1 MSYMRGKYYIF
12 TSGDSEK
19 DYRVH
24 LWVAGEE
31 LSLKESG
38 WAESYG
44 VDRVAGASLPEA
56 VLDELVVMRYAELQE
71 ENKVEQAVQR
81 ALRKHGGN
89 VGCDALCRQYG
100 KPTSV
105 ERLTARERQ
114 KETRS

>member
-1 MSYMRGKYYIF
+1 MAYMRGKFYIF
-12 TSGDSEK
+12 TSGGSPK

-24 LWVAGEE
+24 LWVARSEPR
-31 LSLKESG
+31 LKESG

-44 VDRVAGASLPEA
+44 VDRVAGASLPED
-56 VLDELVVMRYAELQE
+56 VLDELVVMRYAQLQE
-71 ENKVEQAVQR
+71 ESRVEQAAQR

-100 KPTSV
+100 QPTSV
-105 ERLTARERQ
+105 ERLTARGRQ